1 MGHFGCV
8 FGCVYVR
15 EVMIACPHAAH
26 GSGQVLGPLS
36 CQWRSVEACR
46 ERVVR
51 LKSFTFPENR
61 PPRPSVC
68 SGSRR
73 FAESPDSTHF
83 DIVLTAIALDDVYTR
98 PSGQGG

>member
-51 LKSFTFPENR
+51 LKSFTFPHF
-61 PPRPSVC
+61 RPSYPSVF
-68 SGSRR
+68 GSVS
-73 FAESPDSTHF
+73 AEVGSQKSE
-83 DIVLTAIALDDVYTR
+83 VRMCEAALF
-98 PSGQGG
+98 